1 MKDPRRTW
9 RQGVVVG
16 LIAYASVAIF
26 YGIFDFLAARMP
38 LYTVN
43 LLGQSVFRGLR
54 DPAVLQYAIQ
64 RDPGAIFLY
73 NGLHL
78 LVSLAIGLF
87 VVRLIAM
94 AEDDPRRAGPVLLVI
109 VAGFV
114 LTVLAVGLLTS
125 GMRPASAR
133 VVDRGGEWAGDRH
146 GRALSAANPA
156 RAPRELAGQ
165 GGESRPKPA
174 LTTA

>member
-1 MKDPRRTW
+1 MTAARSTW

-16 LIAYASVAIF
+16 LIAYASVAVF
-26 YGIFDFLAARMP
+26 YSIFDFLAARRP
-38 LYTVN
+38 LYTVD

-54 DPAVLQYAIQ
+54 DPAVLQYPI
-64 RDPGAIFLY
+64 RLDLGAIFLY

-94 AEDDPRRAGPVLLVI
+94 AEENPRLARSVLLVI

-114 LTVLAVGLLTS
+114 LTVLVVGLLTS
-125 GMRPASAR
+125 GIRPLLPRWSI
-133 VVDRGGEWAGDRH
+133 VV
-146 GRALSAANPA
+146 ANGLA
-156 RAPRELAGQ
+156 TGLAGLYLLRTRPGLRWSLGMAK
-165 GGESRPKPA
+165 GGANRV
-174 LTTA
+174 

>member
-125 GMRPASAR
+125 GMRPLLPGWSI
-133 VVDRGGEWAGDRH
+133 VVANGLATVMAGLYLLRTRPGLPWSLLARGG
-146 GRALSAANPA
+146 SPA
-156 RAPRELAGQ
+156 RNRL
-165 GGESRPKPA
+165 
-174 LTTA
+174 